1 MEYRIFFDGRIV
13 ARGGRF
19 GCSLGMGGC
28 DLPAKALLP
37 DGTLLVVG
45 ESRVVERWTVMPREQ
60 ALKLEAEERKV
71 IEDWLKTVDA
81 R

>member
-1 MEYRIFFDGRIV
+1 M
-13 ARGGRF
+13 
-19 GCSLGMGGC
+19 
-28 DLPAKALLP
+28 P